1 MKNNIMNLIK
11 KNKFITMLMMVVIL
25 VIILIIP
32 VYAAPA
38 KYIVYGEMQEGYIE
52 KVDETNF
59 NDVYN
64 GNYPNVRVYD
74 RQSMNISAIK
84 HLNEDLLLHA
94 GFSPLTDTIIARTDD
109 ANAPKISYDV
119 LVYNNYADQ
128 KLYDAV
134 NDITLNVYAREF
146 TGGYSYG
153 ADIRNYSNSVLQSR
167 DDYEMEKRINLGVA
181 VKITLHSSVTI
192 DESLLANSYFTFENL
207 TDEELKFI
215 EDSKTD
221 K

>member
-32 VYAAPA
+32 VYAAPS

-84 HLNEDLLLHA
+84 HLNKDLLLHA
-94 GFSPLTDTIIARTDD
+94 GFFSDMDTIITRTDD

-119 LVYNNYADQ
+119 IVYNNYADQ

-134 NDITLNVYAREF
+134 NDIILNVYAREYIS
-146 TGGYSYG
+146 GYSYG